1 MCYAGIPIPNK
12 KEAKW
17 GLANKHF
24 CYSPLLDKDQYRLIA
39 QDITMFNHL
48 DDYFIDSIY
57 QIMDFV
63 IKQNNLS
70 LKKEKVNLAWKQ
82 GA

>member
-1 MCYAGIPIPNK
+1 MPNK

-48 DDYFIDSIY
+48 DDYFILIISVSTIGNLE
-57 QIMDFV
+57 V
-63 IKQNNLS
+63 IL
-70 LKKEKVNLAWKQ
+70 
-82 GA
+82 

>member
-1 MCYAGIPIPNK
+1 MPNK

-48 DDYFIDSIY
+48 DDYFILIISVSTIG
-57 QIMDFV
+57 
-63 IKQNNLS
+63 NL
-70 LKKEKVNLAWKQ
+70 
-82 GA
+82 